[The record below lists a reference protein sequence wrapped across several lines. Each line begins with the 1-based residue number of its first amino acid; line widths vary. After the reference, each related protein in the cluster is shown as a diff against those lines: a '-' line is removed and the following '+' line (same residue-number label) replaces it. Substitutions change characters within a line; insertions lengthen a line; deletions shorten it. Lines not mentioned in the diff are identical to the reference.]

1 LGSLGDLAG
10 TLVGLLNG
18 LDDTYGDGLTHVTD
32 GETTEGRVISE
43 GLDAQWLGGDHLD
56 DSGITR
62 LDEFGGIFDPG
73 EPVSILNQQ
82 GWGGW
87 GWGGLLL
94 AGTTINLL
102 QELSELAGDVSG
114 VAIQDWSVSSADLTG
129 VVEDNDLG
137 VEGVATLGGVILGV
151 TADVSTTDFLDGNVL
166 DVESNVVSGETLNES
181 FVVHFNTI
189 H

>member
-1 LGSLGDLAG
+1 MSFWMCGIRDELGL
-10 TLVGLLNG
+10 TPHNG
-18 LDDTYGDGLTHVTD
+18 LEGIIWTITKPPDLTN
-32 GETTEGRVISE
+32 
-43 GLDAQWLGGDHLD
+43 LGAYSALGNPL
-56 DSGITR
+56 
-62 LDEFGGIFDPG
+62 
-73 EPVSILNQQ
+73 VSISTKV
-82 GWGGW
+82 G
-87 GWGGLLL
+87 GGLLL

-166 DVESNVVSGETLNES
+166 DVESNVVSRETLNES